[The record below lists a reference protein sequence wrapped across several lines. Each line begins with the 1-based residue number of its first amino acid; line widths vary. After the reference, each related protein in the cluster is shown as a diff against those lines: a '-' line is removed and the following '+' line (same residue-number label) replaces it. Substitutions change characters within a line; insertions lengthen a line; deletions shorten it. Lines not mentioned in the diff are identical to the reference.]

1 MIGFAES
8 LRPDKFTGVNFKIWK
23 SKVRLWFTAM
33 HIWDMRLGKPEGVLT
48 AEEQKKYDEA
58 NNLFVGCIISN
69 LSDGLVRVYID
80 ETEAKTLWD
89 ALVAKY
95 DATDAGNELYL
106 MESFHDYR
114 MVNNRSVVEQ
124 AHEVQCIV
132 KDLDLLKC
140 PIPDKFVAGCIIAK
154 LPSQWRN
161 FATTL
166 KHKRQEI
173 SVENLIATLDVEE
186 KARKK
191 DVPEKG
197 DQGQSSANLV
207 QKFPHGKNKGN
218 NKPNKTTTFKK
229 KKNKALEKCYACGKL
244 GHFSKECPDRADR
257 RAKKANESKDVNM
270 VTISNTGDG
279 YGNLPTVLSVFQS
292 TSWWLDTGANVHVC
306 ADISMFSSYQTVQ
319 DFSVLM
325 GNGSHASVH
334 GVGTVDLKFTSG
346 KIVQLRN
353 VQHVPT
359 INKNLVSGSVLCK
372 DGFKVVLE
380 SNKFVVSKH
389 GQFVGKG
396 YDCGGLF
403 RFSLAEFCNKS
414 VNHICGNVSDDA
426 SVWHSRLCHV
436 NFGLMSRLSSMCLIP
451 KFTIAKGSKCH
462 SCVQSKQPRKPHK
475 AAEERHLAPLELIH
489 SDLCEMNGVLT
500 KGGKRYFMTL
510 IDDAT
515 RFCYVYLLR
524 TKDEALDYFKIY
536 KAEVENQLERKI
548 KRLRSDRGG
557 EYFPKIFDEFCE
569 EHGIIHERTPPYSPE
584 SNGIVERKNRT
595 VTDLVNSMLDTAGL
609 SKAWWGEAVLTSCH
623 VLNKVP
629 NKNQDQTPYEMWN
642 GRKPS
647 LSYLRTWGCLAK
659 VNVPIPK
666 KRKLG
671 PKTVD
676 CVFLGYAQRSIAY
689 RFLVVKSEIPDVHV
703 DTIMESRDATFF
715 ENIFPMKDMHS
726 NSRFSTEITPQPA
739 VPIESSEQSD
749 EHEHVLEKDD
759 SEAPRRSKR
768 QRIVKS
774 FGDDFTVYLVDN
786 TPTSIAE
793 AYASSDADDWKEAV
807 QSEMDSILSNGT
819 WELTERPYGCKPVG
833 CKWIFKKKLK
843 PDGTIDKYKARLV
856 AKGYTQKEGEDFFDT
871 YSPVARLTTIRALIS
886 LAASYGLII
895 HQMDVKTAFLNGE
908 LDEEIYMDQP
918 DGFVMKGQENK
929 VCKLLKSLY
938 GLKQAPKQWHEKFDR
953 TLTSA
958 GFVINEADRCVYYRY
973 GGGGG
978 VILCLYVDDILIF
991 GTNIDVINE
1000 VKSFLSKSFDMKD
1013 LGEADV
1019 ILNIKLIKVENGIT
1033 LSQSHYVEKVLSR
1046 FDYIDSKPSPTP
1058 YDPSVMLRKNRKI
1071 AKDQLRYSQIIG
1083 SLMYLASATRPDISF
1098 AVSKLSRF
1106 MSNPGTDHWHALERV
1121 MRYLAGTMSYGI
1133 HYSGHPAVL
1142 EGYSDS
1148 NWISDAD
1155 ELYATSGYVFT
1166 LGGGAISW
1174 RSCKQTILTRSTME
1188 AELTALDTATVE
1200 AEWLR
1205 ELLMDLPVVEKP
1217 VPAIL
1222 MNCDNQTV
1230 IVKVNSAK
1238 DNAKSSRHV
1247 KRRLKS
1253 VRKLRNS
1260 GVISVTYIQ
1269 TDKNLADPFTKGLS
1283 RNVIDSASREMG
1295 MRPV

>member
-1 MIGFAES
+1 
-8 LRPDKFTGVNFKIWK
+8 
-23 SKVRLWFTAM
+23 
-33 HIWDMRLGKPEGVLT
+33 
-48 AEEQKKYDEA
+48 
-58 NNLFVGCIISN
+58 
-69 LSDGLVRVYID
+69 
-80 ETEAKTLWD
+80 
-89 ALVAKY
+89 
-95 DATDAGNELYL
+95 
-106 MESFHDYR
+106 
-114 MVNNRSVVEQ
+114 
-124 AHEVQCIV
+124 
-132 KDLDLLKC
+132 
-140 PIPDKFVAGCIIAK
+140 
-154 LPSQWRN
+154 
-161 FATTL
+161 
-166 KHKRQEI
+166 
-173 SVENLIATLDVEE
+173 
-186 KARKK
+186 
-191 DVPEKG
+191 
-197 DQGQSSANLV
+197 
-207 QKFPHGKNKGN
+207 
-218 NKPNKTTTFKK
+218 
-229 KKNKALEKCYACGKL
+229 
-244 GHFSKECPDRADR
+244 
-257 RAKKANESKDVNM
+257 
-270 VTISNTGDG
+270 
-279 YGNLPTVLSVFQS
+279 
-292 TSWWLDTGANVHVC
+292 
-306 ADISMFSSYQTVQ
+306 
-319 DFSVLM
+319 
-325 GNGSHASVH
+325 
-334 GVGTVDLKFTSG
+334 
-346 KIVQLRN
+346 
-353 VQHVPT
+353 
-359 INKNLVSGSVLCK
+359 
-372 DGFKVVLE
+372 
-380 SNKFVVSKH
+380 
-389 GQFVGKG
+389 
-396 YDCGGLF
+396 
-403 RFSLAEFCNKS
+403 
-414 VNHICGNVSDDA
+414 
-426 SVWHSRLCHV
+426 
-436 NFGLMSRLSSMCLIP
+436 
-451 KFTIAKGSKCH
+451 
-462 SCVQSKQPRKPHK
+462 
-475 AAEERHLAPLELIH
+475 
-489 SDLCEMNGVLT
+489 
-500 KGGKRYFMTL
+500 
-510 IDDAT
+510 
-515 RFCYVYLLR
+515 
-524 TKDEALDYFKIY
+524 
-536 KAEVENQLERKI
+536 
-548 KRLRSDRGG
+548 
-557 EYFPKIFDEFCE
+557 
-569 EHGIIHERTPPYSPE
+569 
-584 SNGIVERKNRT
+584 
-595 VTDLVNSMLDTAGL
+595 
-609 SKAWWGEAVLTSCH
+609 
-623 VLNKVP
+623 
-629 NKNQDQTPYEMWN
+629 
-642 GRKPS
+642 
-647 LSYLRTWGCLAK
+647 
-659 VNVPIPK
+659 
-666 KRKLG
+666 
-671 PKTVD
+671 
-676 CVFLGYAQRSIAY
+676 
-689 RFLVVKSEIPDVHV
+689 
-703 DTIMESRDATFF
+703 
-715 ENIFPMKDMHS
+715 
-726 NSRFSTEITPQPA
+726 
-739 VPIESSEQSD
+739 
-749 EHEHVLEKDD
+749 
-759 SEAPRRSKR
+759 
-768 QRIVKS
+768 
-774 FGDDFTVYLVDN
+774 
-786 TPTSIAE
+786 
-793 AYASSDADDWKEAV
+793 
-807 QSEMDSILSNGT
+807 
-819 WELTERPYGCKPVG
+819 
-833 CKWIFKKKLK
+833 
-843 PDGTIDKYKARLV
+843 
-856 AKGYTQKEGEDFFDT
+856 
-871 YSPVARLTTIRALIS
+871 
-886 LAASYGLII
+886 
-895 HQMDVKTAFLNGE
+895 MDVKTAFLNGE